1 MARLNPFE
9 SRAGEEKLL
18 GHGNELLD
26 GFLNPSAFGAHSALI
41 FGPIG
46 SGKTS
51 LMLALAELFRKRGW
65 YVIVRGREIL
75 EVSRLPKWRE
85 RTEIIIPEGYK
96 LSVRVQ
102 GVGKKKYPKIG
113 VKEYKS
119 LAELVKLLHRKKLS
133 VVYPDPGLE
142 IPEWLKSYEGVD
154 VIPKEAIFW
163 YEIFK
168 EVIRKLGGK
177 KTAIF
182 IDESH
187 ELWSSGSFG
196 AYWHLIEKTKNKI
209 ADFRKARVT
218 LVATTHAS
226 SDIDWRI
233 ISKTDYR
240 FYLPGSRPL
249 RGSLIK
255 PKFTILLT
263 KGRAFIEYSKF
274 GVVKFRLLPD
284 NGEIW
289 LAALRKAKRG

>member
-51 LMLALAELFRKRGW
+51 LILSLAELFRGRGW
-65 YVIVRGREIL
+65 YVLYRGREIF
-75 EVSRLPKWRE
+75 EIPRVPEWEK
-85 RTEIIIPEGYK
+85 RTEIFIPKGYK
-96 LSVRVQ
+96 MRLKIQ
-102 GVGKKKYPKIG
+102 GKGHKKYREIKAR
-113 VKEYKS
+113 EYKNP
-119 LAELVKLLHRKKLS
+119 AELVKLLHRDKIT
-133 VVYPDPGLE
+133 VVYADPKVEVPD
-142 IPEWLKSYEGVD
+142 WLKAYEGTD
-154 VIPKEAIFW
+154 VIPREAIFW
-163 YEIFK
+163 YEVFK
-168 EVIRKLGGK
+168 EVIRKLGGRR
-177 KTAIF
+177 TAIF
-182 IDESH
+182 VDEAH
-187 ELWSSGSFG
+187 ELWGSGSSG
-196 AYWHLIEKTKNKI
+196 AYWHLIEQTKNKI
-209 ADFRKARVT
+209 ADFRKARAT
-218 LVATTHAS
+218 LVATTHSAA
-226 SDIDWRI
+226 DLDWRI

-255 PKFTILLT
+255 PKFTILLS

-274 GVVKFRLLPD
+274 GVVKFKLLPD